1 MGILEKFQADYNEAI
16 ADLNRAMVDYG
27 EGKALLR
34 KTNDVV
40 ETLAQ
45 VVSIQGQLLECLIQ
59 KEMNG
64 NEAKKI
70 KNLEDTLMK
79 REQKLKIAENRI
91 QKLESDA
98 KKSGNRNGVKTEIE
112 RLNQIGD
119 VKTTNVETS
128 KNAMNVDQE
137 ADSVPRSLF
146 LDHLEKVDFEKSNIT
161 IYGIPNEQFSST
173 YEETGNQIIRNVM
186 NGEKVRVKSI
196 KNVKNTRMDKDDTF
210 RILIRFSSP
219 YEAQKFIAKCDRNV
233 SWSYRLG
240 MTKLER
246 HYSKQTVM
254 KISKLNRNLS
264 NDCGYKYIR
273 SGLFSFKQEYF

>member
-1 MGILEKFQADYNEAI
+1 MSTSDEDTFVEDCDPEPWIQEFKKRINASISALDGVTGDGVSGKLTLKKAFAAIDALTKAVKLQNLALEYFFRKDNLF
-16 ADLNRAMVDYG
+16 G
-27 EGKALLR
+27 ER
-34 KTNDVV
+34 ISEQQ
-40 ETLAQ
+40 ETL
-45 VVSIQGQLLECLIQ
+45 IPIIE
-59 KEMNG
+59 
-64 NEAKKI
+64 
-70 KNLEDTLMK
+70 
-79 REQKLKIAENRI
+79 KLNQIG
-91 QKLESDA
+91 D
-98 KKSGNRNGVKTEIE
+98 VKTEIE

-119 VKTTNVETS
+119 VKTTHVETS

-196 KNVKNTRMDKDDTF
+196 KNIRNTRMDKDDTF